1 MLLLTAETKKNQFL
15 ITSDKIKETCQHT
28 FMNCSMALE
37 ERELERN
44 KVFGSA
50 RRAKQKRD
58 WLDL

>member
-1 MLLLTAETKKNQFL
+1 MA
-15 ITSDKIKETCQHT
+15 DKIKETRQHT

-50 RRAKQKRD
+50 RGAKQKRD
-58 WLDL
+58 WFIEIHE